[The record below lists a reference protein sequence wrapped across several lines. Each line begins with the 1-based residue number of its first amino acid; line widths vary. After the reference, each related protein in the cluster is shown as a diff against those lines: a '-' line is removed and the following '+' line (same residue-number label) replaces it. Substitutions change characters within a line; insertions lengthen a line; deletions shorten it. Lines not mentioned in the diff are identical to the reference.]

1 MAGLIRKLREDGKF
15 KRTVAAWLGVCIVV
29 QMVAGSFG
37 AVKTYADDTIYQ
49 VITVKESDIIKG
61 VKRAAGKDQEHVP
74 TIKKKY
80 LPYSSNE
87 LKDDAIDKMTPFL
100 MGTAIVKQD
109 TLKNNCSYIVAVSG
123 EELPASGSE
132 VRYAA
137 EDVVFIGLNGNK
149 DRDCVFTLQIVDA
162 QDIVIRSMTIITY
175 RQDGSAA
182 TSSEAT
188 GSEATP
194 SEESEEPATP
204 SAATS
209 SEATSSEATGSELPG
224 YGFVEA
230 GNREELSEDE
240 LADLVQTGETAT
252 PGEAGT
258 PDGPVDPKDAAGPKM
273 RVPAGGFAVAYAE
286 SSTNARGKVAQ
297 INAFIAEGEESIKSG
312 AVGTFHIA
320 ADYSVIDDK
329 LPDYAYFT
337 VEFEVK
343 DENGNEYNN
352 YMGPESEST
361 AKPISSLSSE
371 KQREWKEING
381 LMAESDEYEEAA
393 GYDDWQMITAETN
406 TYFYSRTA
414 GLAVFGIKNGGTA
427 ITDLPMFFSFD
438 NYVTRIGST
447 ITATPGILN
456 KEELKNAYE
465 SSAGPAHSGET
476 ALIIGDEATLTSE
489 AEFWWQNVEQSST
502 GKIGNMAAGT
512 TDGEIVFKT
521 SAKKDYQSDMGRLY
535 TTDYTITDTI
545 TFEGFTLNVF
555 GYGMSTDTNSKIGEL
570 YLTKDGKNVV
580 KLIGLQLPG
589 GYKAGRVEVTPIY
602 RDGDS
607 QSGIITGFEVKYTRD
622 NASLDGGS
630 PADMAD
636 VAKEQMN
643 VYLGLGS
650 ILSKVKNIVEYDSDA
665 AAAGKNPS
673 VTSRVEFEAHSIMY
687 DKTSGGSGIQINDGE
702 TNHYSEAAVTLTA
715 GTDYSLAKAAY
726 TDKDCTNAATGNSKI
741 FEPGAKVYY
750 KITVKNNG
758 YSDEKF
764 DIVDKLPDG
773 LVPASVKTVKV
784 TSAGIEIT
792 AADNRFTDEAAV
804 ETEDYAVKTWGNILI
819 PSGQQAVVIFEAEF
833 KGKGEFSDKN
843 ISTTQ
848 TNNAKWYRSSDTGR
862 NTVLGNGDATV
873 YVNLNTL
880 TAQDVEFAKT
890 IVPASGDTAKSVPAV
905 GSDVTYKLHAELT
918 KGVQNSHWITVRDN
932 WPDGVT
938 LKEISNIPSQAI
950 VVIKDKTGGT
960 VLKRYENTG
969 GNTAAWSNITGLD
982 NKSVTVEARV
992 YLSPSSPE
1000 ANLTLKGTINTEGEI
1015 KNEAQAEGGEGGG
1028 WTKPDDQ
1035 TFYAI
1040 GAAIE
1045 KKAYYISASQAGSIT
1060 EANSRNHPV
1069 DQSVTFRTGD
1079 VVCYEMTLKNTG
1091 RDTFTATVKDDISEL
1106 FGAGITPE
1114 LAAAKLDEE
1123 GSVFM
1128 REPGT
1133 KEWKKM
1139 NLSQNGTVLE
1149 KEVELQKDQ
1158 ETVFRIYI
1166 EIPGNDPE
1174 NGETVKLRPVNTVSA
1189 SLTYTNQPRHTIE
1202 AEATITI
1209 NQDVQEASIDKEV
1222 YAVARELEQK
1232 NGRVYLKGARW
1243 NNSRLGTQGRGYVP
1257 DESILK
1263 VGTGDYVFYRIT
1275 INNESEEE
1283 ALRIH
1288 EIEDWLPEGMKFV
1301 RFYEFNGQGNN
1312 EKQRIPGETGGTEG
1326 DTLDLGVSHWS
1337 EPLTGSGANWL
1348 YYTDATAGN
1357 WQNAAAA
1364 VGHGNAHKVINGTT
1378 YRARLYNQNVNTSSK
1393 DIAAIPAGK
1402 SIAYGIIAQV
1412 TGDFESGVILENT
1425 TGVVVDKSAGTDERN
1440 DESVKNLSGSVG
1452 GRSYS
1457 DDLYKITTDTAKVIT
1472 TGIYTP
1478 GIEKDLAQYNSRGTW
1493 TDYKKDGKN
1502 ENFLPNYPMRW
1513 KVTLNNGT
1521 NSYMTRGP
1529 IENYTMKDTF
1539 PTGLTYNG
1547 DDADGNYI
1555 VSTGGKKVMLPKP
1568 LMGVGENGNVTAS
1581 WTVEKQDGGYTV
1593 TGEDGAVITTK
1604 ENLSIPARGKL
1615 TVQIGTRAAGDGT
1628 AKYGTYVNQADLI
1641 PSDEYEFMEA
1651 CAGTV
1656 VRDDGGVPAAVHAE
1670 ASVDI
1675 FFGDGRTE
1683 AWKEIDGSFNGVK
1696 GSGDGRDSSG
1706 NSIIADAGSEVVYTL
1721 NIKNHVEKGIKNLV
1735 IVDRLPAVKDNGIV
1749 NNMQRNSDFKVS
1761 FTSHPEIR
1769 VQVEKED
1776 GTSAAL
1782 KQSDYKVTYTDWNS
1796 KFGKGS
1802 ALPAEYWEKG
1812 HSGGWENSSA
1822 GNDTFRLEVE
1832 DEALK
1837 GLSNND
1843 TIVVTYHAQLPE
1855 ADELDLTNELIAWNT
1870 FGYAYMAVE
1879 SLNHST
1885 ITVEPAKV
1893 GVQIPTASL
1902 AVTKKVESRFEE
1914 DKNSRFTFILETR
1927 DGKGSGE
1934 WKSAGV
1940 MSYQITSE
1948 ASENTAAGKT
1958 AADGGFTLADGETAK
1973 FTVLAGHSY
1982 RVREKNA
1989 DGYYVTVTDF
1999 DGTTWEGTGDKSSLL
2014 FNPDT
2019 PPAAVLDKAVSGKN
2033 YYCSFTNARS
2043 SFFLPETGGAGTDM
2057 FRRKGAGMMFLSLLM
2072 LAGCFTGNPTGK
2084 RRKKE
2089 Q

>member
-1 MAGLIRKLREDGKF
+1 MAGLIRKIREDGKF

-74 TIKKKY
+74 TIKEKY
-80 LPYSSNE
+80 LPYSSDE
-87 LKDDAIDKMTPFL
+87 LKDDAVDKITPFL

-123 EELPASGSE
+123 EEIPASGSE

-137 EDVVFIGLNGNK
+137 DDVVFIGLNGNK

-162 QDIVIRSMTIITY
+162 QDTVIRSMTIITY

-194 SEESEEPATP
+194 SEEDEAPATP

-209 SEATSSEATGSELPG
+209 SEATGSELPG
-224 YGFVEA
+224 SGFVEV
-230 GNREELSEDE
+230 GNREELGGDE

-258 PDGPVDPKDAAGPKM
+258 PNGPVDPKDAAGPKM

-297 INAFIAEGEESIKSG
+297 INAFTAVGEESIKSG

-329 LPDYAYFT
+329 LPEYAYFT

-343 DENGNEYNN
+343 DENGNEYGN

-371 KQREWKEING
+371 KQREWKAIND
-381 LMAESDEYEEAA
+381 LMAESEDYGEAA

-414 GLAVFGIKNGGTA
+414 NLAVFGIKNGGTA

-438 NYVTRIGST
+438 NYVTHIGST

-456 KEELKNAYE
+456 KEELKDAYE
-465 SSAGPAHSGET
+465 SSAGPAHSGEA
-476 ALIIGDEATLTSE
+476 ALIIGDEAALTSE

-502 GKIGNMAAGT
+502 GNIGNMAAGT

-535 TTDYTITDTI
+535 TTDYTITDII
-545 TFEGFTLNVF
+545 TFEGFFLNIA
-555 GYGMSTDTNSKIGEL
+555 GYGMAADTTNKIGEL
-570 YLTKDGKNVV
+570 YLTKDGKNVT
-580 KLIGLQLPG
+580 KLIGLLLPG
-589 GYKAGRVEVTPIY
+589 GYKAGRAEVTPIY
-602 RDGDS
+602 KDGDS
-607 QSGIITGFEVKYTRD
+607 KANIITGFEVKYTRD
-622 NASLDGGS
+622 NASLGGGS
-630 PADMAD
+630 AADMAD
-636 VAKEQMN
+636 VAKDQMN

-650 ILSKVKNIVEYDSDA
+650 ILKNAKGIVEYD
-665 AAAGKNPS
+665 AAAGGNPS
-673 VTSRVEFEAHSIMY
+673 VTSRVQFAAHSIMY
-687 DKTSGGSGIQINDGE
+687 DKTADNSGLAMNDGE
-702 TNHYSEAAVTLTA
+702 TNHYSEKALTLTA
-715 GTDYSLAKAAY
+715 AHDYSLVKAAY
-726 TDKDCTNAATGNSKI
+726 TDKNCTSAATGNSKI
-741 FEPGAKVYY
+741 FEPGSKVYY

-758 YSDEKF
+758 YSDEEF
-764 DIVDKLPDG
+764 DIADKLPDG
-773 LVPASVKTVKV
+773 LVPSSVKTVKV
-784 TSAGIEIT
+784 TSAGKEIT
-792 AADNRFTDEAAV
+792 SADNGFTDEAAV
-804 ETEDYAVKTWGNILI
+804 ETADYAVKTWGNILI

-833 KGKGEFSDKN
+833 KGKDEFSEKN

-848 TNNAKWYRSSDTGR
+848 MNNAKWYRSSDTGR

-880 TAQDVEFAKT
+880 TGQDVEFMKT
-890 IVPASGDTAKSVPAV
+890 IVPASGDAAKSVPAV

-918 KGVQNSHWITVRDN
+918 KGVRNSHWITVRDN

-938 LKEISNIPSQAI
+938 LKEISNIPPQAI
-950 VVIKDKTGGT
+950 VVIKDKDSGT
-960 VLKRYENTG
+960 ELKRYENTG
-969 GNTAAWSNITGLD
+969 SNAAAWGNITGLY
-982 NKSVTVEARV
+982 NKSVTVEAQV

-1015 KNEAQAEGGEGGG
+1015 KNKAEAAGGEGDG
-1028 WTKPDDQ
+1028 WTKPDEQ
-1035 TFYAI
+1035 TFYAV

-1060 EANSRNHPV
+1060 EANSTNHPV

-1091 RDTFTATVKDDISEL
+1091 RDTFTAMVSDDISEL

-1114 LAAAKLDEE
+1114 LAVAKLDEE

-1128 REPGT
+1128 QDLGT

-1139 NLSQNGTVLE
+1139 NLSRNGMVLE
-1149 KEVELQKDQ
+1149 KEVELQKGQ
-1158 ETVFRIYI
+1158 EAIFRIYL

-1189 SLTYTNQPRHTIE
+1189 SLTYANQPKHTIE

-1209 NQDVQEASIDKEV
+1209 NQDVQEASIDKAV

-1257 DESILK
+1257 DESVLK

-1275 INNESEEE
+1275 INNESGEEV
-1283 ALRIH
+1283 LRIH

-1312 EKQRIPGETGGTEG
+1312 DKQRIPGETGGAEG

-1337 EPLTGSGANWL
+1337 ESLTGSGANWL

-1364 VGHGNAHKVINGTT
+1364 VGHANAHKVINGTT
-1378 YRARLYNQNVNTSSK
+1378 YRARLYDQNVNTSSK

-1402 SIAYGIIAQV
+1402 SVVYGIIAQV
-1412 TGDFESGVILENT
+1412 TGNFESGVSLQNT
-1425 TGVVVDKSAGTDERN
+1425 TGVVIDKSAKTDERY
-1440 DESVKNLSGSVG
+1440 DESVKVLTGSVG

-1457 DDLYKITTDTAKVIT
+1457 DDLYKITTDTAEVIT

-1478 GIEKDLAQYNSRGTW
+1478 GIEKELAQYNSRGTW

-1513 KVTLNNGT
+1513 KVTFNNGT

-1539 PTGLTYNG
+1539 PTGLTFNG

-1568 LMGVGENGNVTAS
+1568 SMGVGENGNVTAS
-1581 WTVEKQDGGYTV
+1581 WTVEKQTGGYTV

-1615 TVQIGTRAAGDGT
+1615 TVQIGTKADGEGT
-1628 AKYGTYVNQADLI
+1628 AKYGTYVNQADLF
-1641 PSDEYEFMEA
+1641 PSDEYEFTEA

-1656 VRDDGGVPAAVHAE
+1656 VKDDGGVPAAVHAE

-1683 AWKEIDGSFNGVK
+1683 AWKEIEGAFNGVK

-1721 NIKNHVEKGIKNLV
+1721 NIKNQVEKGIKNLV
-1735 IVDRLPAVKDNGIV
+1735 IVDRLPAVKDNGLV

-1761 FTSHPEIR
+1761 FTSNPDIR
-1769 VQVEKED
+1769 VQVKKAD

-1782 KQSDYKVTYTDWNS
+1782 KQDGYKVTFADWNS

-1802 ALPAEYWEKG
+1802 ALPAEYWEAG
-1812 HSGGWENSSA
+1812 HSNGWENSSA

-1837 GLSNND
+1837 GLSNDD

-1870 FGYAYMAVE
+1870 FGYAYRAVE

-1914 DKNSRFTFILETR
+1914 DKKSRFTFSLEIR
-1927 DGKGSGE
+1927 DGKGDGK

-1940 MSYQITSE
+1940 ISYQLAS
-1948 ASENTAAGKT
+1948 ASSENTAAGKT
-1958 AADGGFTLADGETAK
+1958 TADGEFTLADGETAK

-1982 RVREKNA
+1982 RIREKNA

-1999 DGTTWEGTGDKSSLL
+1999 NGITWDSTGDKNSLL
-2014 FNPDT
+2014 FNPET
-2019 PPAAVLDKAVSGKN
+2019 PPAAVLDKAASGKN

-2043 SFFLPETGGAGTDM
+2043 SFFLPETGGAGTGM
-2057 FRRKGAGMMFLSLLM
+2057 FHRKGAGMMLLSLLM
-2072 LAGCFTGNPTGK
+2072 LAGCFTGNLSGK
-2084 RRKKE
+2084 GRKKE
-2089 Q
+2089 EQ